1 MSNIVYHFIHYLF
14 EIYFQINNA
23 DAVGTELKFAG
34 AESGF
39 QIILVTIKLLL
50 VLFPTNFYFYTIL
63 FFQNLFLS
71 FQISS
76 FLFKSLSFKS
86 NPSFILYPFLFK
98 TYHTFFQILL
108 LFKFSLFYGTTPFP
122 NVFIS
127 LFSLYRY
134 SSFFL

>member
-1 MSNIVYHFIHYLF
+1 MPNTVYHFIHYLF

-23 DAVGTELKFAG
+23 DAVGTKLKFAG

-98 TYHTFFQILL
+98 TYHTFFSNPTTIQI
-108 LFKFSLFYGTTPFP
+108 FPFYGTTPFP
-122 NVFIS
+122 NVSIS
-127 LFSLYRY
+127 LF
-134 SSFFL
+134 

>member
-1 MSNIVYHFIHYLF
+1 MPNTVYHFIHCLF

-23 DAVGTELKFAG
+23 DAVGTGLKFAG

-63 FFQNLFLS
+63 FFQNIFLS

-86 NPSFILYPFLFK
+86 NPSFILYPFYFQNLP
-98 TYHTFFQILL
+98 YFFSNPTTIPTVPLHSQRLYL
-108 LFKFSLFYGTTPFP
+108 SL
-122 NVFIS
+122 S
-127 LFSLYRY
+127 LFSLYKY
-134 SSFFL
+134 SSFFP